1 MSYGLSSSALACLRA
16 QTNLSGQFTHIL
28 RDETNGARAKVS
40 LQTEVYLDRV
50 TVVVRMGPTVNT
62 LTLQANSLASA
73 RTIGRHLE
81 AIANGQLDTADMPS
95 AEQLLVDAA

>member
-1 MSYGLSSSALACLRA
+1 MSYALSYNALACLRA

-28 RDETNGARAKVS
+28 RDEANGARAKAS

-81 AIANGQLDTADMPS
+81 AIANGQLDTADMSS